1 MKKKDH
7 DLEVSK
13 IKIKVEEDFIRA
25 NYTFLGERKYT
36 HGSSM
41 LESMLLAFKE
51 KYSEKHITILEFKI
65 IKEFKTNSKIY
76 KTKLNDHKL
85 RKILESKKPNAWL
98 ILKYLNVKY
107 IIYIFEDISKIKK
120 TDKNYNSELFV
131 KKIYKIK
138 KDFSVKIIDNLN
150 LINFIRACIES
161 ILQITRKHILKK
173 INKNIEIRW
182 VKLNNLK
189 IKSYDLSNIKIVN
202 FKIDEYVKGFKL
214 ELIKFAVI
222 PRIENNLKKF
232 YITFAIKYG

>member
-1 MKKKDH
+1 MKKKNH

-13 IKIKVEEDFIRA
+13 IKIKVEKEFIRA
-25 NYTFLGERKYT
+25 NYSFLGKRRYT

-76 KTKLNDHKL
+76 KVKLNNYKL
-85 RKILESKKPNAWL
+85 RKIFESKKPNAWL
-98 ILKYLNVKY
+98 ILKHLNAKY
-107 IIYIFEDISKIKK
+107 ILYIFENKSKIKK

-131 KKIYKIK
+131 KKIYKIN
-138 KDFSVKIIDNLN
+138 KDFGVQIIDDLN

-161 ILQITRKHILKK
+161 ILQITRKNILKK
-173 INKNIEIRW
+173 INKKIRIRW
-182 VKLNNLK
+182 VKLNDLK
-189 IKSYDLSNIKIVN
+189 IKSFNVSSIKLIKV
-202 FKIDEYVKGFKL
+202 KIDNHIKGNKL

-222 PRIENNLKKF
+222 PNSEENLNIF
-232 YITFAIKYG
+232 YITFAIKYD

>member
-1 MKKKDH
+1 MKKDH

-76 KTKLNDHKL
+76 KITLNDFKL
-85 RKILESKKPNAWL
+85 KKIFESKKPNAWL

-138 KDFSVKIIDNLN
+138 KDFSVQIVDNLN

-161 ILQITRKHILKK
+161 VLQITRKHILKK
-173 INKNIEIRW
+173 INKNIKIRW
-182 VKLNNLK
+182 VKLNDLK
-189 IKSYDLSNIKIVN
+189 IKSYDLSNIKLVN
-202 FKIDEYVKGFKL
+202 FKIDEYVKGYKL
-214 ELIKFAVI
+214 ELIRFAAI
-222 PRIENNLKKF
+222 PSIKNYSKKF
-232 YITFAIKYG
+232 YITFAIKYD